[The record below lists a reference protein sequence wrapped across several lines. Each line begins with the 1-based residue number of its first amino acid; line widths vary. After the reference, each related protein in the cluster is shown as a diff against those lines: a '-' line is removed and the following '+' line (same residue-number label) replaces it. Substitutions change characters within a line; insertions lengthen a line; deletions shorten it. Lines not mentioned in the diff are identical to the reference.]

1 MKRSTLRKSAFVV
14 AIAYMLCVII
24 VLLMM
29 TSCACTKSTTNVSW
43 YNSIKNPENAEYVY
57 EVAFNE
63 NITLEEV
70 TQEMFNKRYDIKE

>member
-14 AIAYMLCVII
+14 ALAYMLCVII

-29 TSCACTKSTTNVSW
+29 TSCATTTKVSW

-63 NITLEEV
+63 NITLDKV
-70 TQEMFNKRYDIKE
+70 TQEMFNKRYNIKE